1 MYHRPNVIVKYV
13 SVEDTVPENITSKD
27 NRMDLGSILLF
38 VFLLGRSQCFENF
51 TTVGNSKMLIEE
63 RKLSFIEAEDNCK
76 DMGSQLVEFWN
87 EDEWKEVQT
96 EHYT

>member
-1 MYHRPNVIVKYV
+1 
-13 SVEDTVPENITSKD
+13 
-27 NRMDLGSILLF
+27 MDLMSILL
-38 VFLLGRSQCFENF
+38 VAFLIGRSQCSENF

-96 EHYT
+96 EHFT